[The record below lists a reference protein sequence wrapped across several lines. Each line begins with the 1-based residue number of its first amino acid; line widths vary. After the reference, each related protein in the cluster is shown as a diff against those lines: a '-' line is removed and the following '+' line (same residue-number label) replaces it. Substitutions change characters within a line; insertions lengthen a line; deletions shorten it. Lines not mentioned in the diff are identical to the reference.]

1 MNEWDRGDGGG
12 DLLRRLDTLLAR
24 EEKLAKARVPPGG
37 LVGSW
42 GAGYSACSTAGWLLS
57 FCFLMGPGCHDN

>member
-42 GAGYSACSTAGWLLS
+42 GQVT
-57 FCFLMGPGCHDN
+57 PPV